1 MLTELHIENI
11 AVIERADIEPGPGLN
26 VLTGETGA
34 GKSIVIDSLE
44 AILGA
49 RASRELVRTGAQN
62 AAVSAV
68 FDDERAARWLVEHDL
83 EHVGQY
89 DPDTGEGE
97 RIVIRRRI
105 SAEGKSSALVNG
117 ENVTAAELRQ
127 LGALLLDIHGQNDG
141 LIVWA
146 LLGWCV
152 LPPRREAVTIYRLS
166 ASEPQLE
173 RQGRLYEEYRQ
184 ALSALRKLEM
194 TEAERERRE
203 REYRMTADE
212 LAAANIRPGEEE
224 QLLARRE
231 LLRNSEKLTEALDAA
246 YEALYGGEDSAAE
259 QAGNASG
266 WTERAASLAPEL
278 DEALAEIES
287 ARASIEDAAE
297 RLRDF
302 RESLDFSPGE
312 YDALETRLSQLR
324 RLEKK
329 YGADEAGLAAMLE
342 AAQRGLEE
350 LDGSE
355 EKRRELEAELAKR
368 KKAAYNS
375 AKELSQLRRAAGE
388 ELRQRVEQGL
398 RELSMPSVR
407 FETEIVPLEG
417 EPGFDATGMDEV
429 RFLMSANA
437 GEAPGRISKIAS
449 GGELARI
456 MLVMKDVLSERDG
469 TPAMVFDEIDEGV
482 SGVAAQRVA
491 EKLARLSKK
500 KQVIC
505 VTHLPQI
512 AAMADTHFRIEKT
525 ERDGRTYTK
534 VTPLEREGRIRE
546 LARLHGGANI
556 TDTTLA
562 SAAEQLDAASEYK
575 GGI

>member
-83 EHVGQY
+83 EPVGQY

-141 LIVWA
+141 RQLMDETRHRDYLDGFA
-146 LLGWCV
+146 GL
-152 LPPRREAVTIYRLS
+152 A
-166 ASEPQLE
+166 PQLE

-312 YDALETRLSQLR
+312 YDELETRLSQLR

-329 YGADEAGLAAMLE
+329 YGADEAGLAALLE

>member
-83 EHVGQY
+83 EPVGQY

-141 LIVWA
+141 RQLMDETRHRDYLDGFA
-146 LLGWCV
+146 GL
-152 LPPRREAVTIYRLS
+152 A
-166 ASEPQLE
+166 PQLE

-203 REYRMTADE
+203 RECRMTADE

-329 YGADEAGLAAMLE
+329 YGADEAGLAALLE

-429 RFLMSANA
+429 CFLMSANA

>member
-83 EHVGQY
+83 EPVGQY

-141 LIVWA
+141 RQLMDETRHRDYLDGFA
-146 LLGWCV
+146 GL
-152 LPPRREAVTIYRLS
+152 A
-166 ASEPQLE
+166 PQLE

-469 TPAMVFDEIDEGV
+469 TPTMVFDEIDEGV

>member
-83 EHVGQY
+83 EPVGQY

-141 LIVWA
+141 RQLMDETRHRDYLDGFA
-146 LLGWCV
+146 GL
-152 LPPRREAVTIYRLS
+152 A
-166 ASEPQLE
+166 PQLE

-194 TEAERERRE
+194 TETERERRE

-302 RESLDFSPGE
+302 RENLDFSPGE

-329 YGADEAGLAAMLE
+329 YGADEAGLAALLE

-534 VTPLEREGRIRE
+534 VTPLERKGRIRE

>member
-44 AILGA
+44 AVLGA
-49 RASRELVRTGAQN
+49 RASRELVRTGA
-62 AAVSAV
+62 ARASVSAV
-68 FDDERAARWLVEHDL
+68 FTADGAEDWLSENEMDAEDGL
-83 EHVGQY
+83 
-89 DPDTGEGE
+89 
-97 RIVIRRRI
+97 VIRRRVGQD
-105 SAEGKSSALVNG
+105 GKSSAQVNG
-117 ENVTAAELRQ
+117 APVSASELRA
-127 LGALLLDIHGQNDG
+127 LGGRLLDIHGQNDG
-141 LIVWA
+141 RQLMDETRHRDYLDGFA
-146 LLGWCV
+146 G
-152 LPPRREAVTIYRLS
+152 LS
-166 ASEPQLE
+166 DALE
-173 RQGRLYEEYRQ
+173 RHRALYESWRET
-184 ALSALRKLEM
+184 ASALRKLDM
-194 TEAERERRE
+194 SDAERERRE
-203 REYRMTADE
+203 RELRLTAEE
-212 LAAANIRPGEEE
+212 LTAAGIRPGEEE
-224 QLLARRE
+224 TLKERRE
-231 LLRNSEKLTEALDAA
+231 LLRNAEKLTEAIDAA
-246 YEALYGGEDSAAE
+246 YSALYSEDGSAAE
-259 QAGNASG
+259 NAGTASV
-266 WTERAASLAPEL
+266 WAERAAAFAPEL
-278 DEALAEIES
+278 DEAVAEIEQ
-287 ARASIEDAAE
+287 ARSSIEDAAE

-302 RESLDFSPGE
+302 RERLDFSPGE

-329 YGADEAGLAAMLE
+329 YGTDEQGLAELLDSSKN
-342 AAQRGLEE
+342 GLEE
-350 LDGSE
+350 LDVSD
-355 EKRRELEAELAKR
+355 EKRRQLEAELAKR
-368 KKAAYNS
+368 KNAAYNS
-375 AKELSQLRRAAGE
+375 AKELSKLRKAAGE
-388 ELRQRVEQGL
+388 ELRSRIEQGL

-407 FETEIVPLEG
+407 FDTELTPMEG
-417 EPGFDATGMDEV
+417 EPGFDSTGMDEV

-469 TPAMVFDEIDEGV
+469 VPAMVFDEIDEGV
-482 SGVAAQRVA
+482 SGIAAQRVA
-491 EKLARLSKK
+491 EKLARLSRK

-546 LARLHGGANI
+546 LARLHGGENI
-556 TDTTLA
+556 TETTLA
-562 SAAEQLDAASEYK
+562 SAAEQLDAASKYK

>member
-83 EHVGQY
+83 EPVGQY

-141 LIVWA
+141 RQLMDETRHRDYLDGFA
-146 LLGWCV
+146 GL
-152 LPPRREAVTIYRLS
+152 A
-166 ASEPQLE
+166 PQLE

-224 QLLARRE
+224 QLLARSE

-329 YGADEAGLAAMLE
+329 YGADEAGLAALLE

>member
-83 EHVGQY
+83 EPVGQY

-141 LIVWA
+141 RQLMDETRHRDYLDGFA
-146 LLGWCV
+146 GL
-152 LPPRREAVTIYRLS
+152 A
-166 ASEPQLE
+166 PQLE

-212 LAAANIRPGEEE
+212 LAAANISPGEEE

-329 YGADEAGLAAMLE
+329 YGADEAGLAALLE

>member
-83 EHVGQY
+83 EPVGQY

-141 LIVWA
+141 RQLMDETRHRDYLDGFA
-146 LLGWCV
+146 GL
-152 LPPRREAVTIYRLS
+152 A
-166 ASEPQLE
+166 PQLE

-329 YGADEAGLAAMLE
+329 YGADEAGLAALLE

-407 FETEIVPLEG
+407 FETEIVPMEG

-525 ERDGRTYTK
+525 ERYGRTYTK

>member
-83 EHVGQY
+83 EPVGQY

-141 LIVWA
+141 RQLMDETRHRDYLDGFA
-146 LLGWCV
+146 GL
-152 LPPRREAVTIYRLS
+152 A
-166 ASEPQLE
+166 PQLE

-266 WTERAASLAPEL
+266 WTERAVSLAPEL

-329 YGADEAGLAAMLE
+329 YGADEAGLAALLE
-342 AAQRGLEE
+342 VAQRGLEE

-355 EKRRELEAELAKR
+355 EKRRELEDELAKR

>member
-83 EHVGQY
+83 EPVGQY

-141 LIVWA
+141 RQLMDETRHRDYLDGFA
-146 LLGWCV
+146 GL
-152 LPPRREAVTIYRLS
+152 A
-166 ASEPQLE
+166 PQLE

-266 WTERAASLAPEL
+266 WTERAVSLAPEL

-329 YGADEAGLAAMLE
+329 YGADEAGLAALLE
-342 AAQRGLEE
+342 VAQRGLEE

-575 GGI
+575 GGIKK

>member
-83 EHVGQY
+83 EPVGQY

-141 LIVWA
+141 RQLMDETRHRDYLDGFA
-146 LLGWCV
+146 GL
-152 LPPRREAVTIYRLS
+152 A
-166 ASEPQLE
+166 PQLE

-212 LAAANIRPGEEE
+212 LAAANIRSGEEE

-329 YGADEAGLAAMLE
+329 YGADEAGLAALLE

>member
-83 EHVGQY
+83 EPVGQY

-141 LIVWA
+141 RQLMDETRHRDYLDGFA
-146 LLGWCV
+146 GL
-152 LPPRREAVTIYRLS
+152 A
-166 ASEPQLE
+166 PQLE

-184 ALSALRKLEM
+184 TLSALRKLEM

-302 RESLDFSPGE
+302 RESLDFSHGE

-329 YGADEAGLAAMLE
+329 YGADEAGLAALLE

>member
-83 EHVGQY
+83 EPVGQY

-141 LIVWA
+141 RQLMDETRHRDYLDGFA
-146 LLGWCV
+146 GL
-152 LPPRREAVTIYRLS
+152 A
-166 ASEPQLE
+166 PQLE

-329 YGADEAGLAAMLE
+329 YGADEAGLAALLE

-437 GEAPGRISKIAS
+437 GEAPGRISRIAS

>member
-83 EHVGQY
+83 EPVGQY

-141 LIVWA
+141 RQLMDETRHRDYLDGFA
-146 LLGWCV
+146 GL
-152 LPPRREAVTIYRLS
+152 A
-166 ASEPQLE
+166 PQLE

-203 REYRMTADE
+203 REYRITADE

-329 YGADEAGLAAMLE
+329 YGADESGLAALLE

>member
-68 FDDERAARWLVEHDL
+68 FDDERAARWMVEHDL
-83 EHVGQY
+83 EPVGQY

-141 LIVWA
+141 RQLMDETRHRDYLDGFA
-146 LLGWCV
+146 GL
-152 LPPRREAVTIYRLS
+152 A
-166 ASEPQLE
+166 PQLE

-329 YGADEAGLAAMLE
+329 YGADEAGLAALLE

>member
-83 EHVGQY
+83 EPVGQY

-141 LIVWA
+141 RQLMDETRHRDYLDGFA
-146 LLGWCV
+146 GL
-152 LPPRREAVTIYRLS
+152 A
-166 ASEPQLE
+166 PQLE

-184 ALSALRKLEM
+184 ALSALRKLET

-329 YGADEAGLAAMLE
+329 YGADEAGLAALLE

>member
-83 EHVGQY
+83 EPVGQY

-141 LIVWA
+141 RQLMDETRHRDYLDGFA
-146 LLGWCV
+146 GL
-152 LPPRREAVTIYRLS
+152 A
-166 ASEPQLE
+166 PQLE

-266 WTERAASLAPEL
+266 WTERAVSLAPEL

-329 YGADEAGLAAMLE
+329 YGADEAGLAALLE
-342 AAQRGLEE
+342 AAQRGLEA